1 MLPTESKTIKI
12 AEYIFNRKFMTFYK
26 PTQNKLRLIQLGYIV
41 LSFDKFSGNTSGTRT
56 CISSFP
62 QNGQNMPATLF
73 SSMMYSDLNVISKEF
88 APGNEQL

>member
-1 MLPTESKTIKI
+1 MD
-12 AEYIFNRKFMTFYK
+12 FYK
-26 PTQNKLRLIQLGYIV
+26 PTRNKLRLIQLGYIV
-41 LSFDKFSGNTSGTRT
+41 LSFDKFSGNTSGTGT
-56 CISSFP
+56 SISSLP